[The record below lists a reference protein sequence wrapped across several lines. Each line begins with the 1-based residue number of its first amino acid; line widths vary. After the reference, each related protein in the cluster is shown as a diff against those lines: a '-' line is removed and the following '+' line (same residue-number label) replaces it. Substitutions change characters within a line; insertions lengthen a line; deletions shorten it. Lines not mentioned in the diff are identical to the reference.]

1 MAAKDDESERN
12 PLSFLDRLLKTE
24 RDSNLHFGDVR
35 FWQHLGYIDRAQI
48 YRTSSLEYRT
58 LKLMFCEALFY
69 IIFLVSFTAYVNE
82 VGSRQLFEARR
93 QQLDYWGDCR
103 PDEDGFRGKGPCD
116 IHNVQDADSL
126 WTWLKDSLAPKAFTE
141 RELYSEIVS
150 SPSLYRI
157 SEGTN
162 AWAPRYAGDTRTS
175 VIVGAIR
182 IRQLRVQYNPKDC
195 EILEEWKGIHEDC
208 FPRFSDGVQSRLSWA
223 PTWTPEHLIHH
234 YEWSANKNTEQT
246 WMSGYNGQYPGDGF
260 YFDLPLNLTGA
271 QTRLQE
277 LSQWSWIDR
286 RTRALIVELSTLN
299 PNVNIFVWNRMLFE
313 FPAMGGVQVVH
324 EAFAFRVFQLS
335 LALTQSDDNS
345 IFLYQIALCALHL
358 LYLGY
363 VIFLMYKNGFRYWMY
378 FWSWFDI
385 AILGLYFI
393 LLGVQSGVYYTAARE
408 PTLKPEVIADPE
420 MFLTIGKLVSD
431 MQLANNI
438 FAVLA
443 VFVWL
448 KVLKYFSL
456 MGWFA
461 ALVRVTE
468 RCVIKL
474 VVFSALFLI
483 VLFGFAVAF
492 HVLYGDRGT
501 VFETLKGAYIAV
513 IIAPAGGVDWQ
524 PILGKN
530 DTWGPLLI
538 VAYILIILFLL
549 LSTFMAIVV
558 DCYSVVSFEMHEVSA
573 MSKNWPTRTFLWTF
587 WNALKGI
594 KLVGKESEE
603 DKGGDHEQEILLS
616 SLPEALSSRFEQKRK
631 EMQAIFDGANSEI
644 EESRIDELRRRGILD
659 APDNKKSKKEK
670 KRKRARE
677 AKANMDSNLLAI
689 TDDPGEKESDDESW
703 DPLAEEM
710 AETIEEGID
719 LTIEKNDMSEK
730 DPRLDGAKLV
740 VKMLQKG
747 DLDVDK
753 IDKVLQASYKVGA
766 SDRDP
771 HMEAMRDASRQIRDR
786 QRGAEIQEKAKEMKA
801 VEANRKHIVVNR
813 VQIQRMLDEDPSL
826 REICGTSK
834 AIDVMRR
841 FHVEDAGVDPYEAVE
856 RLQKSVVQKLQE
868 LEEHGTTL
876 EFSDMETLRTVSAE
890 LHNALTDAQ
899 KDWRAE
905 LLSVMQMASLL
916 SKALVDL
923 TKKLE
928 QVQMNHHHLAMYAK
942 T

>member
-1 MAAKDDESERN
+1 MAAKDDDSERN
-12 PLSFLDRLLKTE
+12 PLSFLDRLLKSE

-69 IIFLVSFTAYVNE
+69 LIFLLIFTAYANQ

-103 PDEDGFRGKGPCD
+103 PDEDGFRGEGHCD
-116 IHNVQDADSL
+116 IDNVGDASSL
-126 WTWLKDSLAPKAFTE
+126 FTWMKDSLAPKAFTD

-182 IRQLRVQYNPKDC
+182 IRQLRVQYNKDC
-195 EILEEWKGIHEDC
+195 EILDEWQEIHEDC
-208 FPRFSDGVQSRLSWA
+208 FPQFSDEVQSRLSWA
-223 PTWTPEHLIHH
+223 PTWTPDHLQHH
-234 YEWSANKNTEQT
+234 YLWSAANVTEQT
-246 WMSGYNGQYPGDGF
+246 WMSGYNGKYPGDGF

-271 QTRLQE
+271 QTRIEE

-299 PNVNIFVWNRMLFE
+299 PNVNIFVWSRMLFE

-335 LALTQSDDNS
+335 VALTQSDDFY
-345 IFLYQIALCALHL
+345 IFLYQIAVCALHL
-358 LYLGY
+358 LFLGY
-363 VIFLMYKNGFRYWMY
+363 VSYLIYKNGFRFFMY
-378 FWSWFDI
+378 FWSWLDL
-385 AILGLYFI
+385 AILVAYFT
-393 LLGVQSGVYYTAARE
+393 LLGVQCTVYYKAGRE

-420 MFLTIGKLVSD
+420 MFLTIGKLVPD
-431 MQLANNI
+431 MQMANDI
-438 FAVLA
+438 LAVLA

-448 KVLKYFSL
+448 KVLKYFALIKS
-456 MGWFA
+456 FA

-474 VVFSALFLI
+474 LVFSALLLI

-492 HVLYGDRGT
+492 YLLYGDRGT
-501 VFETLKGAYIAV
+501 IFETLKGAYLAV

-530 DTWGPLLI
+530 DTLGPLLI
-538 VAYILIILFLL
+538 VAYIFIILFLL

-558 DCYSVVSFEMHEVSA
+558 DCYSVVSFEMHEVEH
-573 MSKNWPTRTFLWTF
+573 MSKHWPTSIFLWTF

-603 DKGGDHEQEILLS
+603 DKGADYEQEILLS
-616 SLPEALSSRFEQKRK
+616 SLPEALTLRFEQKRK
-631 EMQAIFDGANSEI
+631 EMQAIMDGAMQEI
-644 EESRIDELRRRGILD
+644 EFNKQEDLRRRGILD
-659 APDNKKSKKEK
+659 APDNKKKKKEVK
-670 KRKRARE
+670 KKPKE
-677 AKANMDSNLLAI
+677 TNLLAI
-689 TDDPGEKESDDESW
+689 KDDPDAFEGNSDDESW
-703 DPLAEEM
+703 DPLAEEL
-710 AETIEEGID
+710 ADSIEDGID
-719 LTIEKNDMSEK
+719 MSIEMNDLSEK

-740 VKMLQKG
+740 VKMLHKG

-753 IDKVLQASYKVGA
+753 IDKVIQASYKVGA
-766 SDRDP
+766 SDKDP
-771 HMEAMRDASRQIRDR
+771 HMEAMREASRQIRDR
-786 QRGAEIQEKAKEMKA
+786 QRGVEAQEKVIEQKT
-801 VEANRKHIVVNR
+801 VEANRKHVIVNR
-813 VQIQRMLDEDPSL
+813 VQIQRMLDEDPGL

-856 RLQKSVVQKLQE
+856 RLQKSVVQKLRE
-868 LEEHGTTL
+868 LEEQGTNL
-876 EFSDMETLRTVSAE
+876 EFSDMETLRTVSTE